1 MRGSRVI
8 EDINV
13 EKKYGVEKKKS
24 RIFGCR
30 YSEIIEKKTPTAEQM
45 FEPLVDNLYVL
56 MKTISTSRY

>member
-1 MRGSRVI
+1 MK
-8 EDINV
+8 
-13 EKKYGVEKKKS
+13 KKYGVEKKKS

-56 MKTISTSRY
+56 MKTISTSRYWLRYYDEIL

>member
-24 RIFGCR
+24 RIFRCR

-45 FEPLVDNLYVL
+45 LEPVVDKLYVL
-56 MKTISTSRY
+56 MKTISSSRY